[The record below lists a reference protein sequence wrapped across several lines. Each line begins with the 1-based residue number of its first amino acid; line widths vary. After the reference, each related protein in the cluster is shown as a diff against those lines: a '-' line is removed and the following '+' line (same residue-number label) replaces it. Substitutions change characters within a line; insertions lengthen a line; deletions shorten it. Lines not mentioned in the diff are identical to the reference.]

1 MRSNYLICYDIRD
14 PKRLGRVLRLMK
26 GHGLHVEYSVFYCSL
41 TWPELQALKNDL
53 LMRID
58 DEKDDVR
65 IYPLPGTVKVMKIG
79 KGAMIPNGVDL
90 FVGSS
95 SSVQGQET
103 DQGWLYLAE
112 SNAEKE
118 KG

>member
-26 GHGLHVEYSVFYCSL
+26 ANGLHVEYSVFYCSL
-41 TWPELQALKNDL
+41 TWPELQSLKRALISL
-53 LMRID
+53 ID

-65 IYPLPGTVKVMKIG
+65 LYPLPGQVKVMKIG
-79 KGAMIPNGVDL
+79 IGAMIPNGVDL

-95 SSVQGQET
+95 SSVQGQQN

-112 SNAEKE
+112 SNVEKE
-118 KG
+118 RR